1 MYIPAPYWG
10 GKYNVTSLL
19 LAGLSEGSDDLLFLS
34 VQGELLDPLGDVG
47 DPLTL
52 TLTAL
57 VPVALVIRGFAA
69 AFTGFGFGPRVGE
82 DPLLALI
89 LLTCSPV

>member
-1 MYIPAPYWG
+1 MSIPVPYWG

-57 VPVALVIRGFAA
+57 VPIAFVVWGFAA
-69 AFTGFGFGPRVGE
+69 AFPGFGFGARVGKN
-82 DPLLALI
+82 PLLALV